1 MNFTINIESHTLN
14 KSPNFLRLIERIR
27 QCIHEREKQRRR
39 KTYSIIHYIEH
50 LKRCIND
57 NPLIGRALF
66 RFYNTIKKLS
76 SQNNRRNKT
85 KIEIF
90 FLILVMKRFLIN
102 NSIRK

>member
-14 KSPNFLRLIERIR
+14 KNPNFLRLIERIR
-27 QCIHEREKQRRR
+27 QCIREREITKDQQRHR

-66 RFYNTIKKLS
+66 RFYTTIKNFS
-76 SQNNRRNKT
+76 SQNNRRNRK
-85 KIEIF
+85 KF
-90 FLILVMKRFLIN
+90 FFF
-102 NSIRK
+102 

>member
-1 MNFTINIESHTLN
+1 MT
-14 KSPNFLRLIERIR
+14 KSSNFLSLIERIR
-27 QCIHEREKQRRR
+27 DCIRERELNQEQQRR

-66 RFYNTIKKLS
+66 RFYNTIKKFS

-90 FLILVMKRFLIN
+90 FLILVMKKISHQQFYSKIIN
-102 NSIRK
+102 RK